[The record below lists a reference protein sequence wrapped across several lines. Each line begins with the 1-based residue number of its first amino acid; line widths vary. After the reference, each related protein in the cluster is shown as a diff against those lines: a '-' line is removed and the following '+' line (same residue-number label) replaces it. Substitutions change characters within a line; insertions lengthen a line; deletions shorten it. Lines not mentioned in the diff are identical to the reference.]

1 MEEDMKEVLRGIRR
15 ASRTSAT
22 MLYNNR
28 GAYVLMLRREDQKDK
43 PVLQA
48 YLNMLPEV
56 VAEMR
61 AVADEADKHLKTD
74 AMTPNE
80 FVDLCQR
87 AQLAFTKS
95 ATMAKEVLGAIRH

>member
-1 MEEDMKEVLRGIRR
+1 
-15 ASRTSAT
+15 
-22 MLYNNR
+22 
-28 GAYVLMLRREDQKDK
+28 
-43 PVLQA
+43 
-48 YLNMLPEV
+48 MLPEV